1 MEKISFEN
9 IENLAKTK
17 QTAIKT
23 MYACLVI
30 LNQESSGELEKNI
43 LFTKIPEIID
53 LNEYELGRYEKT
65 GYLRWGS
72 ILEFYSINL
81 KVSGFLEKPRTGVW
95 KITESGK
102 EYLKKTNPIELF
114 DYVSKSYRDWSKQ
127 NIKED
132 TDVDVVEQNIESVID
147 PIGAMESG
155 YKKHKQRIA
164 EELLELIKSKVT
176 PAGFERLILKLM
188 VSMHYADNEKTSFVT
203 GGTGDR
209 GVDGVV
215 NEDALGLS
223 KIYLQAKK
231 WEGNVGDQEVTHFI
245 GRLSASGVNKGV
257 LITTSDFTPNARDT
271 IKNTSHIKVA
281 LINGYDLAELMIKY
295 NLGVSDGTPYV
306 VKEIDNDFFDYI

>member
-9 IENLAKTK
+9 IKNLAKTK

-23 MYACLVI
+23 MYACLII
-30 LNQESSGELEKNI
+30 LNQESFGELEKNI
-43 LFTKIPEIID
+43 LFTKIPEVID
-53 LNEYELGRYEKT
+53 LTEYELGRYEKT

-81 KVSGFLEKPRTGVW
+81 KVSGFLEKPRNGVW
-95 KITESGK
+95 KITESGR
-102 EYLKKTNPIELF
+102 EYIKKTNPIELF
-114 DYVSKSYRDWSKQ
+114 DYVSKKYRDWSKQ

-132 TDVDVVEQNIESVID
+132 VDVTEQNIELVMD
-147 PIGAMESG
+147 PIGTMESG

-164 EELLELIKSKVT
+164 EELLDLIKSKVT

-188 VSMHYADNEKTSFVT
+188 VAMHYADNEETSFVT

-209 GVDGVV
+209 GIDGIVS
-215 NEDALGLS
+215 EDALGLS

-245 GRLSASGVNKGV
+245 GRLSANGVNKGV
-257 LITTSDFTPNARDT
+257 LITTSDFTPNAKDT
-271 IKNTSHIKVA
+271 INNTSHIKVA
-281 LINGYDLAELMIKY
+281 LINGHELAELMIKY
-295 NLGVSDGTPYV
+295 NLGVSDGTPYT

>member
-1 MEKISFEN
+1 MEKISIEGLEN
-9 IENLAKTK
+9 FAKTK

-23 MYACLVI
+23 MYACLLI
-30 LNQESSGELEKNI
+30 LNQETTRELEKSI
-43 LFTKIPEIID
+43 LFTRIPGIIN
-53 LNEYELGRYEKT
+53 LNEHELGRYEKT
-65 GYLRWGS
+65 GYLRWAS

-81 KVSGFLEKPRTGVW
+81 KVSGFLEKPRSGVW
-95 KITESGK
+95 KITELGK
-102 EYLKKTNPIELF
+102 EYLKTTNPIELF
-114 DYVSKSYRDWSKQ
+114 DYVSKFYRDWSRE

-132 TDVDVVEQNIESVID
+132 IDVVEQNIETVID
-147 PIGAMESG
+147 PIEAMESG
-155 YKKHKQRIA
+155 YKQHKQRIA
-164 EELLELIKSKVT
+164 EELIELIKSKVT

-245 GRLSASGVNKGV
+245 GRLSANGVNKGV

-281 LINGYDLAELMIKY
+281 LVNGYDLAELMIKY
-295 NLGVSDGTPYV
+295 NLGVSDGTPYI